1 MILNYLLEKE
11 FKQIR
16 RNSFL
21 PRMIIMFPII
31 IMLVIPWIT
40 NLEVKNIKLR
50 VVDNDH
56 SSTSQRM
63 VHEMEASKYFIFE
76 GLSPSYDDAIR
87 EVESGNADIIAVI
100 PQHYERDLVNN
111 HPTNVLIAANSVNG
125 TKGGMGSAYLS
136 SIITPSTSIKEPISV
151 LNLFNKYQ
159 DYKVFMIPA
168 LMAILLILMCGFM
181 PALNIVGEKES
192 GTIEQINVTPVSKF
206 SFIIAKI
213 IPYWIIGLLVMT
225 ICFIL
230 SWVVYGITSAGPL
243 PLIYLLAILMALIMS
258 SLGLIISNYSDTM
271 QQAMLVM
278 WFCMVC
284 FILLSGLFTPVRSMP
299 DWAQA
304 LTLINPMRYFID
316 GMRTIF
322 IRGGN
327 ITSISQQLLPLSLFA
342 TVMSLWS
349 IWSYKKNN

>member
-1 MILNYLLEKE
+1 MMLRYLIEKE

-21 PRMIIMFPII
+21 PKMILMFPIVM
-31 IMLVIPWIT
+31 MLVIPWIT
-40 NLEVKNIKLR
+40 SLEVKNINLR
-50 VVDNDH
+50 VVDNDR
-56 SSTSQRM
+56 STTSQRL
-63 VHEMEASKYFIFE
+63 VHEMESSNYFIFK
-76 GLSPSYDDAIR
+76 GLSPSYSDAIR
-87 EVESGNADIIAVI
+87 EVEKGNADIIAVI
-100 PQHYERDLVNN
+100 PQHYERDLVTN
-111 HPTNVLIAANSVNG
+111 HPTHVLVAANSVNG

-136 SIITPSTSIKEPISV
+136 SIITSTASIHEPISV
-151 LNLFNKYQ
+151 LNLFNQYQ
-159 DYKVFMIPA
+159 NYKVFMIPA

-181 PALNIVGEKES
+181 PALNIVGEKEA

-206 SFIIAKI
+206 AFIIAKI
-213 IPYWIIGLLVMT
+213 IPYWIIGMLVMT

-230 SWVVYGITSAGPL
+230 SWAVYGITSSGSL
-243 PLIYLLAILMALIMS
+243 SLIYLLAILMAFTMS

-299 DWAQA
+299 DWAQT
-304 LTLINPMRYFID
+304 LTIINPMRYFID
-316 GMRTIF
+316 GMRTVF

-327 ITSISQQLLPLSLFA
+327 VLSISYQLVSLSIFA
-342 TVMSLWS
+342 TVMSIWAM
-349 IWSYKKNN
+349 WSYKKNN

>member
-1 MILNYLLEKE
+1 MVLNYLLEKE

-63 VHEMEASKYFIFE
+63 VHEMEASKYFIFQ

-111 HPTNVLIAANSVNG
+111 HPSNVLIAANSVNG

-136 SIITPSTSIKEPISV
+136 SIITPPSSIKEPISV

-230 SWVVYGITSAGPL
+230 SWAVYGITSAGPL

-299 DWAQA
+299 DWAQD

-316 GMRTIF
+316 GMRTVF

-327 ITSISQQLLPLSLFA
+327 IISISHQLLSLSIFA

>member
-1 MILNYLLEKE
+1 MILKYLIEKE

-21 PRMIIMFPII
+21 PKMILMFPIVM
-31 IMLVIPWIT
+31 MLVIPWIT
-40 NLEVKNIKLR
+40 NLEVKNISLR
-50 VVDNDH
+50 VVDNDR
-56 SSTSQRM
+56 STTSQRM
-63 VHEMEASKYFIFE
+63 VHEMEASNYFIFR
-76 GLSPSYDDAIR
+76 GLSPSYDDAIK
-87 EVESGNADIIAVI
+87 EVELGRADIIAVI

-111 HPTNVLIAANSVNG
+111 LPTHVLVAANSVNG

-136 SIITPSTSIKEPISV
+136 SIITPSTSRHEPISV

-181 PALNIVGEKES
+181 PALNIVGEKEA

-213 IPYWIIGLLVMT
+213 IPYWVIGMFVMA
-225 ICFIL
+225 ICFVL
-230 SWVVYGITSAGPL
+230 SWAVYGITSAGSL
-243 PLIYLLAILMALIMS
+243 SLIFLLAILMAFTMS

-299 DWAQA
+299 DWAQT
-304 LTLINPMRYFID
+304 LTIINPMRYFID
-316 GMRTIF
+316 GMRTVF

-327 ITSISQQLLPLSLFA
+327 ALSISYQLISLSVFA
-342 TVMSLWS
+342 SVMSLWAM
-349 IWSYKKNN
+349 WSYKKNN

>member
-1 MILNYLLEKE
+1 MLKYLIEKE

-16 RNSFL
+16 RNNFL
-21 PRMIIMFPII
+21 PKMIVVFPIVM
-31 IMLVIPWIT
+31 MLVIPWIT

-56 SSTSQRM
+56 SVTSQRM
-63 VHEMEASKYFIFE
+63 VHEMEASRYFIFQ
-76 GLSPSYDDAIR
+76 GLSPSYDDALKEMER
-87 EVESGNADIIAVI
+87 GHADIIAVI
-100 PQHYERDLVNN
+100 PQHYERDIVNQQPTRVLV
-111 HPTNVLIAANSVNG
+111 AANSVNG

-136 SIITPSTSIKEPISV
+136 SIITPVTSGNQPITI
-151 LNLFNKYQ
+151 LNLFNTYQ

-181 PALNIVGEKES
+181 PALNIVGEKEQ
-192 GTIEQINVTPVSKF
+192 GTIEQMNVTPVSKF
-206 SFIIAKI
+206 SFIAAKI

-230 SWVVYGITSAGPL
+230 SWAVYGITSAGPL
-243 PLIYLLAILMALIMS
+243 WLIYLLAIIMALIMS

-284 FILLSGLFTPVRSMP
+284 FILLSGLFTPVSSMP
-299 DWAQA
+299 DWAQT
-304 LTLINPMRYFID
+304 LTTINPMRYFID
-316 GMRTIF
+316 GMRTVF

-327 ITSISQQLLPLSLFA
+327 IDSVCGQLYPLSGFA
-342 TVMSLWS
+342 VLMSLWAV
-349 IWSYKKNN
+349 WSYKKNN

>member
-1 MILNYLLEKE
+1 MMLKYLIEKE

-21 PRMIIMFPII
+21 PKMIVMFPIVM
-31 IMLVIPWIT
+31 MLVIPWIT

-50 VVDNDH
+50 VVDNDR
-56 SSTSQRM
+56 STTSQRM
-63 VHEMEASKYFIFE
+63 VHEMEASNYFIFK
-76 GLSPSYDDAIR
+76 GMSSSYNDAVR
-87 EVESGNADIIAVI
+87 EMEKGQADIIAVI
-100 PQHYERDLVNN
+100 PPHYERDLVCQQ
-111 HPTNVLIAANSVNG
+111 PTHVLVAANSVDG

-136 SIITPSTSIKEPISV
+136 SIITPSSSIHEPISV
-151 LNLFNKYQ
+151 FNLFNTYQ
-159 DYKVFMIPA
+159 NYKVFMIPA

-192 GTIEQINVTPVSKF
+192 GTIEQMNVTPVSKF

-225 ICFIL
+225 ICFLL
-230 SWVVYGITSAGPL
+230 SWAVYDITSAGSL
-243 PLIYLLAILMALIMS
+243 LLIYLIAIIMALVMS

-304 LTLINPMRYFID
+304 LTTINPMRYFID
-316 GMRTIF
+316 GMRTVF

-327 ITSISQQLLPLSLFA
+327 IVSINHQLISLSVFA
-342 TVMSLWS
+342 LIMSLWAM
-349 IWSYKKNN
+349 WSYKKNN